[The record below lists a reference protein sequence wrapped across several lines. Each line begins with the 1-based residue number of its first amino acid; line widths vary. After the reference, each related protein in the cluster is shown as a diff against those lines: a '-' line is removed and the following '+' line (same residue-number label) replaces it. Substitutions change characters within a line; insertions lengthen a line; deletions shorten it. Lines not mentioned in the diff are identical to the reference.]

1 MSTPVSQE
9 YLTMNSRKIWK
20 FFSEAGSRSQSS
32 ASNFSNKQYF
42 STDDNSQRPKYRP
55 YEWDKKTDIN
65 NYENLPPH
73 DLSHTNILD
82 LSNSCI
88 AFFTSKG
95 NNKSFPGIQIDKV
108 DENVLVNG
116 KKGVQYMSSPLK
128 TRSYDP
134 EIIKEDL
141 KYKPELQ
148 DYVNDHEK
156 VITDN
161 VKKNGLDSKP
171 TIVIKKKQ
179 PPNPPNDIE

>member
-1 MSTPVSQE
+1 MRHE

-32 ASNFSNKQYF
+32 ASNLKNKQYF
-42 STDDNSQRPKYRP
+42 STADNSQRSKYRP

-65 NYENLPPH
+65 NYENLSPH
-73 DLSHTNILD
+73 DLSHINILD
-82 LSNSCI
+82 QSNNCI

-116 KKGVQYMSSPLK
+116 QKGVQYMSSPLK
-128 TRSYDP
+128 NRSYDP
-134 EIIKEDL
+134 EITKGDL
-141 KYKPELQ
+141 KYKPESQ

-161 VKKNGLDSKP
+161 VNKNGLASKP
-171 TIVIKKKQ
+171 TLVIKKKQ
-179 PPNPPNDIE
+179 PPDTPNAIE